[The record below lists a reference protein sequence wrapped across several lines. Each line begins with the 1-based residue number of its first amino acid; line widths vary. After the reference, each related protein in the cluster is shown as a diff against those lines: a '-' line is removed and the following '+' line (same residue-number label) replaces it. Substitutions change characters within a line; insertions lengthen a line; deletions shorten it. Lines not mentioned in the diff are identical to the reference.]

1 MSPSPPEPG
10 PDAARPGPAT
20 GPAAAH
26 APTRGPGGVDA
37 ASTADAAP
45 VSRSAVAATSGLPG
59 PADAALPGDE
69 GRRRLSERAVPYW
82 RIQLALYAVPAAAIV
97 TVLAVVLD
105 VSSTLSTAAIVAAWV
120 IAVAVVAVVPPVRR
134 GIWWYAI
141 GEEEVDLREG
151 LLVITRT
158 VVPMVRVQHVDL
170 HRGPISTRLGLAEI
184 ELHTAAGSVTI
195 PALDRDEAERIRR
208 QVSVLARV
216 PDDL

>member
-1 MSPSPPEPG
+1 MSPSPPGPG
-10 PDAARPGPAT
+10 PVPARPDPPRAPAEHPT
-20 GPAAAH
+20 VPG
-26 APTRGPGGVDA
+26 APSV
-37 ASTADAAP
+37 AP
-45 VSRSAVAATSGLPG
+45 RLPG
-59 PADAALPGDE
+59 RDEAPLPADD
-69 GRRRLSERAVPYW
+69 GRRQLSERAVPYW
-82 RIQLALYAVPAAAIV
+82 RIQLALYAVPAATIA
-97 TVLAVVLD
+97 TVAAVLLDLSSALTAAVVAAAWVAALAVV
-105 VSSTLSTAAIVAAWV
+105 V
-120 IAVAVVAVVPPVRR
+120 VVPPVRR

-195 PALDRDEAERIRR
+195 PALDRDEAERIRQ

>member
-1 MSPSPPEPG
+1 
-10 PDAARPGPAT
+10 
-20 GPAAAH
+20 
-26 APTRGPGGVDA
+26 
-37 ASTADAAP
+37 
-45 VSRSAVAATSGLPG
+45 
-59 PADAALPGDE
+59 
-69 GRRRLSERAVPYW
+69 VPYW
-82 RIQLALYAVPAAAIV
+82 RIQLALYAVPAAVVA

-105 VSSTLSTAAIVAAWV
+105 LPSAVSIAA
-120 IAVAVVAVVPPVRR
+120 IAVAWVVATTAVAVIPPVRR

-195 PALDRDEAERIRR
+195 PALDRDEAERIRQ